1 MSATT
6 VPVLVRERA
15 VTTRPRTTHTPTVR
29 VEEQSRVAAR
39 SRDAVKGQPIALVLT
54 FVAVF
59 FTTYFASALAGHVA
73 SESVRQSNLDLKSRL
88 ATAKKAELELKNRV
102 GSLYGGRDLDDWA
115 VSNGFQSYGSPAE
128 QAPESLSD
136 SSVKKN
142 LVARR

>member
-15 VTTRPRTTHTPTVR
+15 VVTRPRPTQSPAIR
-29 VEEQSRVAAR
+29 VEEKARVSTR
-39 SRDAVKGQPIALVLT
+39 SRESVRTQPIALALA

-59 FTTYFASALAGHVA
+59 FATYFASALAGHVA

-88 ATAKKAELELKNRV
+88 STAKKAELELKNRV

-115 VSNGFQSYGSPAE
+115 VSNGFQSFGTPA
-128 QAPESLSD
+128 QIAPESHSD
-136 SSVKKN
+136 SSVNN